1 MHEPSSSPACSLKNG
16 ACLIRKWVQEEVGPN
31 IKIIDSCQ
39 RLKNHVQPT
48 GLHGSTL
55 CFRIPRACVYP
66 AGGGGLQFL
75 GGYNLGRASHVLRTF
90 SASGPEIYKVRN
102 YLLFVI

>member
-1 MHEPSSSPACSLKNG
+1 MHEPSSSPACIIKRTG
-16 ACLIRKWVQEEVGPN
+16 ACLVRKYSVERTWARTVKNNWQ
-31 IKIIDSCQ
+31 S
-39 RLKNHVQPT
+39 LKTRKTLFQLT

-75 GGYNLGRASHVLRTF
+75 GGYNLGRASHVLRTL
-90 SASGPEIYKVRN
+90 SASRPEI
-102 YLLFVI
+102 